1 MFLLPLRG
9 QHQRNAEAINS
20 FVIILTAAR
29 SKVHHQVRTCRQDLL
44 QRNRRPVPNL
54 GGLALLHPHIQGA
67 IRDILS
73 LAHRRNAV
81 HQSQAEQESD
91 LRRRK
96 RHHPLERHVQDSHLG
111 MSRRKA
117 HGGRAIPFGP
127 LAQQELLDQRVTP
140 HDRADLQQVLV
151 TEVAHF
157 QVPGIFQGCKFAA
170 PVRLFTGLTVVSATR
185 TQEHQNRP
193 EEHQSAPRDRFCT
206 KIQHYKSQKRS

>member
-1 MFLLPLRG
+1 MLLATLSSGGHPRNAPICNLQVRFLTLFINRIGKRFHAEQFSKQLNPFNFRERMFLLPLRG

-29 SKVHHQVRTCRQDLL
+29 SKVHHQVRACRQDLL

-73 LAHRRNAV
+73 LAHRRNAF
-81 HQSQAEQESD
+81 HQSQAKQESD

-117 HGGRAIPFGP
+117 RGGRAIPFGP
-127 LAQQELLDQRVTP
+127 LAQ
-140 HDRADLQQVLV
+140 
-151 TEVAHF
+151 
-157 QVPGIFQGCKFAA
+157 
-170 PVRLFTGLTVVSATR
+170 
-185 TQEHQNRP
+185 
-193 EEHQSAPRDRFCT
+193 
-206 KIQHYKSQKRS
+206 